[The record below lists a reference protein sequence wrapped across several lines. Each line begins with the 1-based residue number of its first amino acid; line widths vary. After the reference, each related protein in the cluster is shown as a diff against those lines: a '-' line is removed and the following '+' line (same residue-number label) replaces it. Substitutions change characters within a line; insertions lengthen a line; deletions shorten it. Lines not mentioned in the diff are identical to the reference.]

1 MNDIVNLGIF
11 FVCLALPFVA
21 MPLLWRRMKRV
32 RNETYQHRKQERRA
46 QPWEESLGSDGEVR
60 LARSGSPNDDLI
72 DLGSKARETRWPI
85 DNP

>member
-1 MNDIVNLGIF
+1 MIDVIIF
-11 FVCLALPFVA
+11 FTCLLLPFVA
-21 MPLLWRRMKRV
+21 MPLLWPRMKRV

-46 QPWEESLGSDGEVR
+46 QPWEESLGSDSEAR

-85 DNP
+85 ENP